1 MTVKNQHVVPRSYL
15 KNFANS
21 KGKVYTYNFCSKL
34 YEEKDI
40 NDICS
45 HRYTYEE
52 SKNKVDNCLEIEI
65 SRLED
70 EYLPYIHL
78 IVKKIQEGTLE
89 RNDVNHEA
97 LFKFMYLQYIRTD
110 SGRILRKRAED
121 GLKPLDHHM
130 NISEIKEKDRYRCK
144 FNRDFKVEGN
154 LQQELDFQ
162 YFIHRCT
169 VRIGVTKN
177 QKFLT
182 SDNPVFALYLT
193 ETDKMPL
200 KMVIPISPNVCIYC
214 FCGDVYRLYQDQQP
228 TFPYVV
234 DDQLAMNYNQSVIN
248 VANYWVISQAPFN
261 IITKWQ
267 IANRKTS
274 DYK

>member
-40 NDICS
+40 KDVCS

-52 SKNKVDNCLEIEI
+52 SKSKIDNHLEIEI
-65 SRLED
+65 SKLED

-78 IVKKIQEGTLE
+78 ILKKIQEGTLV
-89 RNDVNHEA
+89 RGDVNHEI
-97 LFKFMYLQYIRTD
+97 LFKFMFLQYIRTD
-110 SGRILRKRAED
+110 SGRILCERAKD
-121 GLKPLDHHM
+121 GLNPLDHHM
-130 NISEIKEKDRYRCK
+130 NIDEIKEKDKFRYK
-144 FNRDFKVEGN
+144 FNKEFKIKGS
-154 LQQELDFQ
+154 LKQELNIQ
-162 YFIHRCT
+162 YLIHRCT

-182 SDNPVFALYLT
+182 SDNPVFALYLPET
-193 ETDKMPL
+193 EKMVL
-200 KMVIPISPNVCIYC
+200 KMVMPISPYVCIYC
-214 FCGDVYRLYQDQQP
+214 FYRDLYRLYQDQQQ

-234 DDQLAMNYNQSVIN
+234 DDRLAINYNQSLIN
-248 VANYWVISQAPFN
+248 VSNYWIISQDPFN

-267 IANRKTS
+267 IACRKTS
-274 DYK
+274 D